1 VRNGTPGDAVRVAE
15 ELLSREKVEFLIG
28 TFPSNVG
35 LAVADFAKQR
45 KVLFIAAEPLTDK
58 IVWDNGNRYTFR
70 LRPSTYMQTAM
81 LIPDAAK
88 LKKKRWAIVYPN
100 YEYGQSATRWFKELL
115 DPTTDLGERFL
126 ASLGRN
132 LFFSAVILAIEVPL
146 GIVVALSMPREGW
159 RVAAFLVIMALPL
172 LIPWN
177 VVGTIWQIFGRP
189 DIGLTTLTEV
199 AETVGNIRDRVA
211 LPLIVD
217 GDNGFGNALNVQRTV
232 RLLEKMGASAIQLE
246 DQTLPKRCGHLDGK
260 TLVSV
265 GEMLGKLKAAQ
276 DARVDPATVLV
287 ARTDAI
293 AVDGFEAGMERAHAY
308 AEAGADVLF
317 IEALRS
323 LEQFERA
330 GRELGGR
337 IPLLANMVEGGKT
350 PLLSIGELGALGF
363 RLAIHPGA
371 MVRVVGQAATNY
383 LATLRSEGTTRGM
396 LDRMFDF
403 QQLNAVIGTD
413 DMLRRGERYRE
424 L

>member
-1 VRNGTPGDAVRVAE
+1 MSHAQRLR
-15 ELLSREKVEFLIG
+15 ELLAG
-28 TFPSNVG
+28 QP
-35 LAVADFAKQR
+35 
-45 KVLFIAAEPLTDK
+45 FIAPGCYDA
-58 IVWDNGNRYTFR
+58 F
-70 LRPSTYMQTAM
+70 TA
-81 LIPDAAK
+81 
-88 LKKKRWAIVYPN
+88 
-100 YEYGQSATRWFKELL
+100 
-115 DPTTDLGERFL
+115 
-126 ASLGRN
+126 
-132 LFFSAVILAIEVPL
+132 
-146 GIVVALSMPREGW
+146 
-159 RVAAFLVIMALPL
+159 L
-172 LIPWN
+172 LIEQAGFACAY
-177 VVGTIWQIFGRP
+177 VSGASIAFTKLGRP

-199 AETVGNIRDRVA
+199 AETVGNIRDRVG

-232 RLLEKMGASAIQLE
+232 RVLEKMGASAIQLE

-276 DARVDPATVLV
+276 DARTDSATVIV

-323 LEQFERA
+323 VEQFERA

-350 PLLSIGELGALGF
+350 PLLSISELGALGF

-383 LATLRSEGTTRGM
+383 LATLKSDGTTRGM

-403 QQLNAVIGTD
+403 RRLNDVIGTD
-413 DMLRRGERYRE
+413 DMLRAGESYRD